1 MSPEPVTIAILA
13 KAPIPGLTKT
23 RLIPELGAHGA
34 AVLQE
39 RLTERTVETAVASD
53 TGPVTLWCAPEL
65 DHTAFQDLAARF
77 PITLK
82 RQPDGDLGE
91 RMLGAIAAAQGPALV
106 IGTDCPAFE
115 PAHLRAAA
123 DALRGGA
130 DIVIIP
136 AEDGGYVLIGTR
148 APQPALF
155 SAMPWGSSSVMV
167 ETRARLA
174 VHHLAAVELAPLW
187 DVDRPAD
194 LARME
199 REHPA
204 LAL

>member
-1 MSPEPVTIAILA
+1 MARMSAEPVAIAILA
-13 KAPIPGLTKT
+13 KAPIPGLAKT

-39 RLTERTVETAVASD
+39 RLTERAVETAIAAD

-65 DHTAFQDLAARF
+65 DHATFQELAARF
-77 PITLK
+77 QLVLK

-106 IGTDCPAFE
+106 IGTDCPALE

-130 DIVIIP
+130 DAVITP
-136 AEDGGYVLIGTR
+136 AED
-148 APQPALF
+148 
-155 SAMPWGSSSVMV
+155 
-167 ETRARLA
+167 
-174 VHHLAAVELAPLW
+174 
-187 DVDRPAD
+187 
-194 LARME
+194 
-199 REHPA
+199 
-204 LAL
+204 